1 MGGYLVYLNDIAPPL
16 LLYVMSF
23 YENLHRQHYNL
34 HLSLHCLPRSRLR
47 RLDVLL
53 STLTLTQS
61 NLAIVY
67 FYMKKEPFS
76 VRLSPREYR
85 VVVVLC

>member
-1 MGGYLVYLNDIAPPL
+1 MGGYLVYLNDIAGMPRPRLYYFTSWVFTKIYIVSPL
-16 LLYVMSF
+16 Y
-23 YENLHRQHYNL
+23 
-34 HLSLHCLPRSRLR
+34 
-47 RLDVLL
+47 
-53 STLTLTQS
+53 TLTLTQS

-85 VVVVLC
+85 VVVVLCWGGFELA